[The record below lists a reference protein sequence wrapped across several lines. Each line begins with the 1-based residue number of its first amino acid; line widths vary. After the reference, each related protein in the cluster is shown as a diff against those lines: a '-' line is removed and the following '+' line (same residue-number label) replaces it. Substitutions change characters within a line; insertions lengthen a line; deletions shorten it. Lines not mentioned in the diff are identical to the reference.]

1 MTPQATARRGG
12 SAPAGVAPAGV
23 VPAGA
28 APPTSPPRRRW
39 WPHVKRI
46 LTWAFFILVAWL
58 LYNNARE
65 IEWREVG
72 HAVARLPAANLAVG
86 VGIAIAS
93 YAVYSCYDLISRAY
107 VGFRLGSARVVLTTF
122 ISYAFNLNLGSL
134 VGGMGFRF
142 RLYSRQG
149 VEDADITRTIAFSM
163 WTNWFGYI
171 TLAGV
176 LFLFHPIELPADWR
190 LSAGSL
196 RILGAALLV
205 GAGAYLVACALSRRR
220 KWTVRGHDFELPPLR
235 MAAVQLVVA
244 ATNWLLIGAIV
255 WTLLQFRVDYTK
267 TLTVLLVAAVAGVI
281 THVPA
286 GVGVLEAVF
295 VSLLGSDLPKNEI
308 LGALLAYRAVYYL
321 GPLVVATIAYVA
333 FEGRIGAAKALPP
346 PASPARGPLPGSR

>member
-1 MTPQATARRGG
+1 M
-12 SAPAGVAPAGV
+12 
-23 VPAGA
+23 
-28 APPTSPPRRRW
+28 
-39 WPHVKRI
+39 
-46 LTWAFFILVAWL
+46 
-58 LYNNARE
+58 
-65 IEWREVG
+65 
-72 HAVARLPAANLAVG
+72 
-86 VGIAIAS
+86 
-93 YAVYSCYDLISRAY
+93 
-107 VGFRLGSARVVLTTF
+107 
-122 ISYAFNLNLGSL
+122 
-134 VGGMGFRF
+134 
-142 RLYSRQG
+142 
-149 VEDADITRTIAFSM
+149 
-163 WTNWFGYI
+163 
-171 TLAGV
+171 
-176 LFLFHPIELPADWR
+176 
-190 LSAGSL
+190 
-196 RILGAALLV
+196 
-205 GAGAYLVACALSRRR
+205 ACALSRRR

-346 PASPARGPLPGSR
+346 PASAASGRYQAVVRPSSRPAPGPSLRARGAPPRSAGRVLPGSPDEPRPGPVADRRSRSGSCPRSLRGTSPGPRR